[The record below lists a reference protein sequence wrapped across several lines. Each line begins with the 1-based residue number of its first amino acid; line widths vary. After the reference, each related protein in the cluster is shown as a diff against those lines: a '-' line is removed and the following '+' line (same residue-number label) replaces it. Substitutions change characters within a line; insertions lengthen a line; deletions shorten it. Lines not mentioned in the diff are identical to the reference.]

1 MALSTAPARYPDKI
15 IVMHGKDINLV
26 DLQPSHAK
34 SLFRLC
40 SGTNNSYLWAYMPV
54 GPYDHAGAELDFNSD
69 IQRKASSSDPIFYA
83 IVSSRE
89 PDNVL
94 GHAALMRIDTTN
106 RVIEV
111 GHILYSPPLQQ
122 TRAATEVQYLLA
134 KYVFEELG
142 YRRYE
147 WKCDSLNEPSRKAAL
162 RLGFGFEGIFR
173 QHMIVKGRNRDT
185 AWFAMLD
192 KEWPVVKTSLETW
205 LDEGNFDE
213 SGKQKRSL
221 KELREGFANHGGK

>member
-1 MALSTAPARYPDKI
+1 MPLSTTPAKCPDKSI
-15 IVMHGKDINLV
+15 ALRGKDINLV
-26 DLQPSHAK
+26 GLQATHAK
-34 SLFRLC
+34 SVFQLC
-40 SGTNNSYLWAYMPV
+40 SGTNTAHLWAYMPV
-54 GPYDHAGAELDFNSD
+54 GPYDTADAELVFNSD
-69 IQRKASSSDPIFYA
+69 FERKINSSDPVFYA
-83 IVSSRE
+83 IVSNRE
-89 PDNVL
+89 PDKVL

-111 GHILYSPPLQQ
+111 GHILYTAQLQQ

-192 KEWPVVKTSLETW
+192 GEWPVVKRGLEAW
-205 LDEGNFDE
+205 LEKANFDE
-213 SGKQKRSL
+213 NGKQVKGL
-221 KELREGFANHGGK
+221 KELREGFAHHQGR